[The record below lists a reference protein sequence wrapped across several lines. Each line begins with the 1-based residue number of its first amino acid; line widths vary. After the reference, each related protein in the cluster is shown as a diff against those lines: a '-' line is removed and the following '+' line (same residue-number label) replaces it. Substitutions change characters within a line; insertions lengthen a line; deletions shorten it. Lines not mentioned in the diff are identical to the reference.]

1 MSPLKGSSTSKKNST
16 KTSSGEGTIRMNVNI
31 PRSFY
36 KRIKQ
41 KALDE
46 NTTVT
51 DIVMKALEGYLS
63 K

>member
-1 MSPLKGSSTSKKNST
+1 MSPLKGSSTSKKNPT
-16 KTSSGEGTIRMNVNI
+16 KTSPDEETIRMNVNI

-41 KALDE
+41 TALDE